1 MAAASMTIVPPA
13 ERRRRHDPERRRLL
27 ALFAAAVLVPS
38 GAVRASAPAT
48 LFAAASTTEAI
59 TAIAAA
65 FATSGRG
72 VLRPVF
78 AASSTLA
85 QQIARGAPAD
95 LFLSANGAWM
105 DILQARGVIDAA
117 SRIDLLGNRLVLIAP
132 ADSPLTLTIAA
143 GFPLAEA
150 LSGGRL
156 VLGDP
161 AHVPAGAYAKAALQ
175 SLGVWERIEPKA
187 AYAADVRVGLAL
199 VERHEAAAGIVYATD
214 AAASRRVRVVGVFP
228 ADSHPAIR
236 YPLAIVAGRHEMAAA
251 PYEFLR
257 GVEAQAIFAAHG
269 FTPVGSG
276 A

>member
-1 MAAASMTIVPPA
+1 MTIATPA
-13 ERRRRHDPERRRLL
+13 DRQPQYGPDRRRLL
-27 ALFAAAVLVPS
+27 ALIAAAVLVPA
-38 GAVRASAPAT
+38 GAVRAAAPAT

-65 FATSGRG
+65 FAASGRG

-105 DILQARGVIDAA
+105 DLLQTRGVIDLA
-117 SRIDLLGNRLVLIAP
+117 SRIDLLSNRLVLIAP
-132 ADSPLTLTIAA
+132 ADSPLALTIGP

-150 LSGGRL
+150 LGSSRL

-199 VERHEAAAGIVYATD
+199 VARREAAAGIVYATD
-214 AAASRRVRVVGVFP
+214 AAASRRVRVVGIFP

-236 YPLAIVAGRHEMAAA
+236 YPLAIVAGRHEVAVV

-257 GVEAQAIFAAHG
+257 GAEAQAIFAAHG
-269 FTPVGSG
+269 FIPVGSG